1 MPQQP
6 GVAGEDGPFRPA
18 SFVQPM
24 LASAGNELV
33 ARAGGP
39 FRPANEG
46 VAWLFE
52 PKLDGLRCIAVR
64 NGPKVELWSRNRLS
78 FNHRFPEVVEA
89 VSDLP
94 ADNFVLDGEVV
105 SVMGGLPDF
114 AALQDG
120 AEGDVQYWLFDLP
133 WLLGEDLRDLPIE
146 QRKALLGKAVPKSR
160 SLKVVRPLSGEPRAL
175 FQGACR
181 DGWEGLVAK
190 RAGSAYLGGRR
201 PEWLKLKCSCR
212 QELVVGG
219 FTPPKGARTGFGAL
233 LLGYWE
239 GGRLMYAG
247 KVGTGFSDSLLR
259 DLYTKLVQLE
269 RSTSPFSAAVP
280 DKGARFAE
288 PELVAEVAFTNW
300 TPDGRLRHPSFLGLR
315 PDKAGSDVGRE
326 ECVPAVPGPPE
337 PRAGAS

>member
-6 GVAGEDGPFRPA
+6 GVAGEEEPLRPA

-24 LASAGNELV
+24 LASPGNELA

-46 VAWLFE
+46 QRDEPVWLFE
-52 PKLDGLRCIAVR
+52 PKLDGLRCLAVR
-64 NGPKVELWSRNRLS
+64 NGPKVELWSRNRLT
-78 FNHRFPEVVEA
+78 FNHRFPEVVDA

-105 SVMGGLPDF
+105 CLIGGVPDF

-120 AEGDVQYWLFDLP
+120 AGDVQYWLFDLP

-146 QRKALLGKAVPKSR
+146 QRKALLDKAVPKSR
-160 SLKVVRPLSGEPRAL
+160 CLKVVQPLSGEPRAL

-219 FTPPKGARTGFGAL
+219 FTPPKGSRTGFGAL

-239 GGRLMYAG
+239 DGKLMYAG
-247 KVGTGFSDSLLR
+247 KVGTGFSDNLLR

-315 PDKAGSDVGRE
+315 PDKAGADVGRE
-326 ECVPAVPGPPE
+326 ECVPAVPGQ
-337 PRAGAS
+337 RAGAS